1 MTSFRNLES
10 LFRRGDTEPLEIL
23 PPDPAAVTTAT
34 HSLLLA
40 GAGPDWWPYAVLVSP
55 EMVAVHLAG
64 AHCPA
69 PRSPWRPGPD
79 PRLWL
84 STRAEIQHAAE
95 VEQLATVVA
104 DMSRSAK
111 GPRPVLLGVYED
123 GRVYIDVAR
132 APGPLVVTGP
142 EPWVSKVRELLGA
155 QLPSESLASG
165 DVPNTTSEAYWPLR
179 VFDADTISMLGCA
192 LAGVVKYPE
201 LMRTSMAERRSLL
214 PPTSPAAAY
223 TPALAPAPVSAP
235 VQLPTQMPVP
245 AALPPPVPAL
255 TPPPIR
261 APRPLAP
268 ARRPAAL
275 PPSAFAAPAASAR
288 AAESESAPALAPT
301 PAYSAV
307 PPPPPPRP
315 APPARPARPA
325 APPPVDWNDVAV
337 SSAETD

>member
-10 LFRRGDTEPLEIL
+10 LFRRGDTEPLEVL

-34 HSLLLA
+34 HCLLLA

-69 PRSPWRPGPD
+69 PRQPWRPGPD

-84 STRAEIQHAAE
+84 STRAEIEHAAE

-142 EPWVSKVRELLGA
+142 EPWVSKVRELLSA
-155 QLPSESLASG
+155 QLPAEALSPG
-165 DVPNTTSEAYWPLR
+165 DAPNTMSEAYWPLR
-179 VFDADTISMLGCA
+179 VFDAHTISMLGCA

-201 LMRTSMAERRSLL
+201 LMRTSMAERRSLQ
-214 PPTSPAAAY
+214 PPTSPAAPY
-223 TPALAPAPVSAP
+223 TPALPPAPISVPIPAP
-235 VQLPTQMPVP
+235 RQMPVP
-245 AALPPPVPAL
+245 AALPPPPL
-255 TPPPIR
+255 TPPPIL
-261 APRPLAP
+261 APRPPAP
-268 ARRPAAL
+268 PRRPAAL
-275 PPSAFAAPAASAR
+275 PASAFQAPAASAR
-288 AAESESAPALAPT
+288 AAESGSEPAPA
-301 PAYSAV
+301 YDAV